1 MWDYFSEMRHK
12 LAGWLGDKTYFG
24 VNTLP
29 KSRNALIDEKMDSTA
44 LSRLLPYESYDP
56 ETGIFINKKSQGFIL
71 EALPLLGA
79 NEEIVAILTSIFTDI
94 LPAQTDIQFILWGSD
109 KVGELLSRFEE
120 ERSGKGEIF
129 EWLAKKRSE
138 FLKKGVYQSLT
149 SQGSFI
155 LRDFRLFI
163 AISLPRKV
171 HDRFTHDLMTVRDDI
186 VSSLK
191 SMQMPTKNILVKEF
205 ISLLSDLLHPS
216 SDIYSSQSEWNP
228 YDSLSTQLDNPEYCL
243 RVFKDKLQ
251 FENLEGKWEARCL
264 SIKDYPS
271 HIAQWK
277 MTDSIG
283 QLFNHSLQIPCSF
296 VTALSLRVIDHSK
309 SAMQSQ
315 FTYLNKEKSVKSPL
329 AKFMPL
335 IGKEFQEWSYIR
347 DRLAEG
353 DRLVQTHFQVILFSK
368 ENEASVH
375 ERKIRDLYR
384 ANGWRLKKTA
394 YLQLQSFLSVLPMM
408 MSEGL
413 WHDMNVLGRLRTMTA
428 FNAANIAPLQGEWK
442 GSRTPRLILP
452 GRRGQIAVFSP
463 FDNAEGNYNVAIAA
477 ASGRGKSVLTQEY
490 IVSLLS
496 SGGRV
501 WVIDIGRSYEKT
513 CKMLGGSFIEF
524 STDFSISLNPFTHI
538 KDFDASLSMLKPL
551 LAAMAHPTSSAS
563 DAEITFIEKG
573 LKAAWQARGCHA
585 TITTVA
591 KWLEHQDS
599 AVCKNLSHLL
609 YSYTCEGMYGRYFE
623 GDSTIDLSNTFVVL
637 ELQELK
643 AKRDLQRIVM
653 LVLMYHISEV
663 MYLGERQ
670 QNKSCIIDEA
680 WDLFGGDNDG
690 AAQFIETGYRTA
702 RRYNANFLT
711 IVQSINDYFKNSTT
725 IAAFEN
731 SDTKMILGQTSEA
744 IDQLKKSE
752 RLTIDPFT
760 EKLLKSLRKTDE
772 YSECVIKTPSG
783 VSVHR
788 IILDPY
794 SRILYSSKGEEFE
807 AVKTLQ
813 AEGYSLM
820 HAVEIVARK
829 FSHENK

>member
-1 MWDYFSEMRHK
+1 MWDYFSEK
-12 LAGWLGDKTYFG
+12 TQQWAAWLGDKTRFG
-24 VNTLP
+24 GNSK
-29 KSRNALIDEKMDSTA
+29 KSRNNLVNEDVQYTA
-44 LSRLLPYESYDP
+44 LSHLLPYESYDP
-56 ETGIFINKKSQGFIL
+56 DTGIFINKKSQGFML
-71 EALPLLGA
+71 EAAPLLGA
-79 NEEIVAILTSIFTDI
+79 NEEMVAILTSIFTDI
-94 LPAQTDIQFILWGSD
+94 LPIQTDIQFILWGSD
-109 KVGELLSRFEE
+109 KVGHLLSAFEE

-149 SQGSFI
+149 SQGHFI

-163 AISLPRKV
+163 SISLPRKMK
-171 HDRFTHDLMTVRDDI
+171 DSFTHDLVTLRDDM

-205 ISLLSDLLHPS
+205 ISIVSDLLHPS
-216 SDIYSSQSEWNP
+216 SDIYPSTPEWNP
-228 YDSLSTQLDNPEYCL
+228 YDSIATQLHHPEYCL

-251 FENLEGKWEARCL
+251 FENIKEKWEARCL
-264 SIKDYPS
+264 SIKEYPS
-271 HIAQWK
+271 LMAQWK
-277 MTDSIG
+277 MTDAIG
-283 QLFNHSLQIPCSF
+283 QLFNHSLQIPCAF
-296 VTALSLRVIDHSK
+296 VTTLSIRVIDHSK

-315 FTYLNKEKSVKSPL
+315 LNYLNKEKSVKSPL
-329 AKFMPL
+329 SKFMPL
-335 IGKEFQEWSYIR
+335 IGKEFQDWSFVR
-347 DRLAEG
+347 ERLAEG
-353 DRLVQTHFQVILFSK
+353 DRLVQTHFQVVLFCR
-368 ENEASVH
+368 ENDAGSH
-375 ERKIRDLYR
+375 ERKVRDLYR

-394 YLQLQSFLSVLPMM
+394 YLQLQSFLSMLPMM

-413 WHDMNVLGRLRTMTA
+413 LQDMNVLGRLRTMTA

-452 GRRGQIAVFSP
+452 GRRGQIAAFSP
-463 FDNAEGNYNVAIAA
+463 FDNTEGNYNVAIAA

-490 IVSLLS
+490 IVSLLG

-513 CKMLGGSFIEF
+513 CHMLGGSFIEF
-524 STDFSISLNPFTHI
+524 STECSISLNPFTHI
-538 KDFDASLSMLKPL
+538 KDFEASLSMLKPL

-563 DAEITFIEKG
+563 DAEITFLEKG
-573 LKAAWQARGCHA
+573 LKAAWQEKGHHA

-591 KWLEHQDS
+591 TWLDNQAS
-599 AVCKNLSHLL
+599 AICKNLSHLL
-609 YSYTCEGMYGRYFE
+609 YSYTSEGMYGRYFE
-623 GDSTIDLSNTFVVL
+623 GALTVDLSNSFVVL

-711 IVQSINDYFKNSTT
+711 IVQSINDYFKNATT

-731 SDTKMILGQTSEA
+731 SDTKIILGQTTEA

-752 RLTIDPFT
+752 RLTMDPFT
-760 EKLLKSLRKTDE
+760 ERVLKSLRKTDE

-807 AVKTLQ
+807 AVKRLQ
-813 AEGYSLM
+813 ADGYSLM
-820 HAVEIVARK
+820 DAVQRVARK
-829 FSHENK
+829 FIHEN